1 MLNGSAAQN
10 NEDRVLWLSLELLR
24 PSGKIPSFCS
34 HRADLHSVRLSQRLC
49 SQESPPLRTG
59 QTGVPTG
66 TETGHAALEEGP
78 ASEPQSSHLPGLPED
93 TCAPHP
99 GCPQTPFHPHL
110 EGLLLPDQ
118 GPCLN
123 SLDAA
128 LWAWSF
134 FLPSAHPLLGFPMP
148 KAT

>member
-34 HRADLHSVRLSQRLC
+34 HRADLHSVPLSQRLC
-49 SQESPPLRTG
+49 SQESPPLHAG
-59 QTGVPTG
+59 QTGVPTC
-66 TETGHAALEEGP
+66 TETQGTLPSRRGRPLSRSPAISRGCLKTPGHP
-78 ASEPQSSHLPGLPED
+78 S
-93 TCAPHP
+93 
-99 GCPQTPFHPHL
+99 CPQTPFHPHL